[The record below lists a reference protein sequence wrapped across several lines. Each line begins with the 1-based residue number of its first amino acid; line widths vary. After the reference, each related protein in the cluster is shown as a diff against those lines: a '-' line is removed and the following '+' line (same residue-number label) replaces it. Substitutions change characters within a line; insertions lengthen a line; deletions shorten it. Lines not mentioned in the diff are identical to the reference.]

1 MFNPQIFRANLR
13 AARKKCKL
21 SQKDLAEKL
30 YISTQAVS
38 KWERGIAVPGLEH
51 ICCLSK
57 ILHTSVDDL
66 LGTGKDREASLI
78 AVDGGGTKT
87 EFVLISL
94 SGKLIKRLVLPGS
107 NPNTCTIKGTVEILQ
122 NGIDTLLQEDNQVL
136 GIYVGGAGFYSSGNG
151 AAIEELLRKHYSGI
165 PVQCESDIMNVF
177 AFAADPDNA
186 IAVISGTGAVVYA
199 TRKGALLRCG
209 GGGWRLELLGSGYDL
224 GRAALLAAMED
235 RDGTGPKT
243 MITQL
248 AEEKLG
254 GCVWDSIQKIYG
266 ENTSYIASFAPLV
279 IQAWQAGDALAT
291 KIAEENC
298 NRLAQL
304 IRIATEKSPDATEV
318 ILGGSLL
325 TQCTPFRE
333 LLTGQLSKKL
343 HPYILEQPQI
353 WGACLR
359 CAALAKVPAPD
370 VQNFMIQYIQED

>member
-1 MFNPQIFRANLR
+1 MFKPQIFSANLR
-13 AARKKCKL
+13 AARKKMHL
-21 SQKDLAEKL
+21 SQKALAEKL

-57 ILHTSVDDL
+57 ILHISVDDL
-66 LGTGKDREASLI
+66 LGAGNDRESALI

-94 SGKLIKRLVLPGS
+94 SGKLIKRLLLPGS
-107 NPNTCTIKGTVEILQ
+107 NPNTCTVKGTVEILRS
-122 NGIDTLLQEDNQVL
+122 GIDALLQEEHRVL

-151 AAIEELLRKHYSGI
+151 AAIEEQLRKHYSGI

-199 TRKGALLRCG
+199 TRKGELLRCG

-224 GRAALLAAMED
+224 GRSAILAALEH
-235 RDGTGPKT
+235 RDGTGPET
-243 MITQL
+243 AVTAL
-248 AEEKLG
+248 VEEKLG
-254 GCVWDSIQKIYG
+254 GPVWDKIQKIYG
-266 ENTSYIASFAPLV
+266 ENTAYIASFAPLV
-279 IQAWQAGDALAT
+279 IQAWQSGDAHAT
-291 KIAEENC
+291 KIIEKNC
-298 NRLAQL
+298 GRLAQL
-304 IRIATEKSPDATEV
+304 IRTAAEKSPNATEV

-325 TQCTPFRE
+325 TQCVPFRE
-333 LLTGQLSKKL
+333 LLAGQLSNKL
-343 HPYILEQPQI
+343 RPYILEQPQI

-359 CAALAKVPAPD
+359 CAALAKVSAPK
-370 VQNFMIQYIQED
+370 VQNFMKQYIQED

>member
-13 AARKKCKL
+13 AARKKGRL

-57 ILHTSVDDL
+57 ILHISVDDL
-66 LGTGKDREASLI
+66 LGTGNDREPSLI

-94 SGKLIKRLVLPGS
+94 SGNLIKRLVLPGS
-107 NPNTCTIKGTVEILQ
+107 NPNTCTVKGTVEILC
-122 NGIDTLLQEDNQVL
+122 NGIDTLLQEDNHIL
-136 GIYVGGAGFYSSGNG
+136 GIFVGGAGFYSSGNG
-151 AAIEELLRKHYSGI
+151 VAIEELLRKHYPAI

-177 AFAADPDNA
+177 AFAQDPDNA

-199 TRKGALLRCG
+199 THKGKLLRCG

-224 GRAALLAAMED
+224 GRSAILAAMED

-243 MITQL
+243 MITEL
-248 AEEKLG
+248 AEEKLSG
-254 GCVWDSIQKIYG
+254 SVWDNIQTIYT
-266 ENTSYIASFAPLV
+266 ENTSFIASFAPLL
-279 IQAWQAGDALAT
+279 IQAWQAGDPLAA

-304 IRIATEKSPDATEV
+304 IRMAAKKSPAATEV

-325 TQCTPFRE
+325 TQCAPFRE
-333 LLTGQLSKKL
+333 LLMGQLDKNL
-343 HPYILEQPQI
+343 QPYILEQPQI

-359 CAALAKVPAPD
+359 CATLANVPAPD
-370 VQNFMIQYIQED
+370 VKNFMKQYIQED

>member
-13 AARKKCKL
+13 TARKKKKL

-30 YISTQAVS
+30 FISTQAVS

-57 ILHTSVDDL
+57 ILHVSIDDL
-66 LGTGKDREASLI
+66 LGSGNDREASLI

-107 NPNTCTIKGTVEILQ
+107 NPNTCTVKGTVDILC

-136 GIYVGGAGFYSSGNG
+136 GIFVGGAGFYSGGNG
-151 AAIEELLRKHYSGI
+151 AAIEQQLRKHYSGI

-186 IAVISGTGAVVYA
+186 ISVISGTGSVVYA
-199 TRKGALLRCG
+199 TRKGQLLRCG

-224 GRAALLAAMED
+224 GRSAILATMEHW
-235 RDGTGPKT
+235 DGTGPKT
-243 MITQL
+243 ML
-248 AEEKLG
+248 AELVEQKLG
-254 GCVWDSIQKIYG
+254 GSVWDNIQKIYG

-291 KIAEENC
+291 KIAEDNC
-298 NRLAQL
+298 NRLVQL
-304 IRIATEKSPDATEV
+304 IRIAAEKSPDATEV

-325 TQCTPFRE
+325 TQCAPFRE
-333 LLTGQLSKKL
+333 MLTKQLPKTL
-343 HPYILEQPQI
+343 RPYILEQPQI

-359 CAALAKVPAPD
+359 CAALANVPAPN
-370 VQNFMIQYIQED
+370 VENFMKQYIQED